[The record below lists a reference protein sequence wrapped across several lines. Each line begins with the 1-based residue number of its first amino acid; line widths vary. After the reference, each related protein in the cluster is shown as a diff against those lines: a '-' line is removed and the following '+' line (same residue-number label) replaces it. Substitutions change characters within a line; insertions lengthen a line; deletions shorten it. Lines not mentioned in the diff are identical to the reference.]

1 MKTHRSGHA
10 RLVPALAAAHLRH
23 DWILTLCLVIAL
35 TAVIAPLLVLL
46 GLKHGTIETLRER
59 LVEDPVY
66 RELRPTQTQ
75 PYSEDWFAQV
85 AAWPGVAFLTPT
97 ILPLSSVVQV
107 VRADETTS
115 LFDLIPTAAGDPF
128 LLENGVPVP
137 GEDEVVLTAEA
148 ARLSGVAVG
157 DRLGVR
163 VSRTRGG
170 RSENVQAELKVV
182 GVLPIGAGTLTR
194 LYAPLAFVLDVESYK
209 EGYAAARRGWP
220 GDTPDPYPSFDGV
233 VLLLDEPLSPIVRTG
248 AIIQTGFARIGE
260 ITRDQAEALL
270 GLPIPQ
276 RLHAYDLSTPNT
288 PITQSNI
295 RAIQTKLRGR
305 EPLLLPYVRDLEL
318 IGADGRPWRP
328 AGLSVDAAQAARLDL
343 PPVPW
348 GGFQARRE
356 RAEELTSVLWPT
368 DTEANTGLD
377 MDSNS
382 DSDSSPDAAPRQE
395 ADGGLAVT
403 SPGRAEL
410 SFILRPQGP
419 SPLSEPLAPI
429 ELLGILR
436 TAQDRAVTY
445 VASSGRFEMQRAGYR
460 GFRLYAASLD
470 DVPRLYRRLR
480 EQGLEVD
487 AAIEAI
493 ERIQVLDGGATRLF
507 WLIALLGLC
516 GGTAVLVA
524 SLYAAVDRLRAELG
538 IIRLLGLS
546 RAHVA
551 FFPIVEGLMIAAL
564 SLAVSFGAYAAL
576 AAVINRS
583 FANELAPDERFCALP
598 ASLIAP
604 IVLTTLLLACLAALV
619 AAWRSTNIDPS
630 EVVRAD

>member
-1 MKTHRSGHA
+1 MKTHRPGHA

-115 LFDLIPTAAGDPF
+115 LFDLIPTAAGDPL

-148 ARLSGVAVG
+148 ARLSGVAIG

-260 ITRDQAEALL
+260 ITRDQAETLL

-328 AGLSVDAAQAARLDL
+328 AGLSVDAEQAARLDL

-356 RAEELTSVLWPT
+356 RAEELTSVLWPVDAESNADA
-368 DTEANTGLD
+368 DT
-377 MDSNS
+377 
-382 DSDSSPDAAPRQE
+382 RQE
-395 ADGGLAVT
+395 ADDSLAVT
-403 SPGRAEL
+403 SAGRAEL
-410 SFILRPQGP
+410 SFMLHPQGP
-419 SPLSEPLAPI
+419 SPLSEPLVPI

-460 GFRLYAASLD
+460 GFRLYAAGLD

-480 EQGLEVD
+480 EQGLELD

-524 SLYAAVDRLRAELG
+524 SLYAAVDRLRTELG

-564 SLAVSFGAYAAL
+564 SLAVSFGAYGAL

>member
-1 MKTHRSGHA
+1 MKTHRPGHA
-10 RLVPALAAAHLRH
+10 SVVSALAAAHLRH

-107 VRADETTS
+107 VQSDGTTR

-163 VSRTRGG
+163 VSRTRSG

-182 GVLPIGAGTLTR
+182 GVLPIEAGTLTR
-194 LYAPLAFVLDVESYK
+194 IYAPLAFVLDVESYK
-209 EGYAAARRGWP
+209 EGHAAAHRSWP
-220 GDTPDPYPSFDGV
+220 GETPDPYPTFDGV
-233 VLLLDEPLSPIVRTG
+233 VLLLDEPLAPIVRTG
-248 AIIQTGFARIGE
+248 AIIQTGFARIDV
-260 ITRDQAEALL
+260 ITRDQAESLL
-270 GLPIPQ
+270 GLPIPE
-276 RLHAYDLSTPNT
+276 RLYAYDLSTPNA
-288 PITQSNI
+288 PITESNI
-295 RAIQTKLRGR
+295 RAIQSKLRGR
-305 EPLLLPYVRDLEL
+305 EPLILPYVRELEL
-318 IGADGRPWRP
+318 IGADGRRWHPV
-328 AGLSVDAAQAARLDL
+328 GLSVDDAQAARLDL

-348 GGFQARRE
+348 GGFQVRRE
-356 RAEELTSVLWPT
+356 RVEELTSALWPT
-368 DTEANTGLD
+368 DTAANTGSD
-377 MDSNS
+377 MDS
-382 DSDSSPDAAPRQE
+382 DSDSTLDAAPRE
-395 ADGGLAVT
+395 ADGGLKVT

-410 SFILRPQGP
+410 SFVLRPLGP
-419 SPLSEPLAPI
+419 SPLDQPLVPI

-436 TAQDRAVTY
+436 TARDRAVTY

-480 EQGLEVD
+480 EQGLEVE
-487 AAIEAI
+487 AALEAI
-493 ERIQVLDGGATRLF
+493 ERIQVLDTGATRLF
-507 WLIALLGLC
+507 WLIALLGLG

-546 RAHVA
+546 RAHGA

-564 SLAVSFGAYAAL
+564 SLALSLAVYGAL

-604 IVLTTLLLACLAALV
+604 IVLITLLLACLAALV
-619 AAWRSTNIDPS
+619 AAWHATHIDPA
-630 EVVRAD
+630 EVIRVD

>member
-1 MKTHRSGHA
+1 MKTHRPGRA

-157 DRLGVR
+157 DRLSVR

-182 GVLPIGAGTLTR
+182 GILPIGAGTLTR

-260 ITRDQAEALL
+260 ITRDQAETLL

-356 RAEELTSVLWPT
+356 RAEELTSVLWPV
-368 DTEANTGLD
+368 DAE
-377 MDSNS
+377 SN
-382 DSDSSPDAAPRQE
+382 PDADTRQVRMTASRSRVRDVRSCPSSCAPWVR
-395 ADGGLAVT
+395 V
-403 SPGRAEL
+403 PC
-410 SFILRPQGP
+410 P
-419 SPLSEPLAPI
+419 SRWCRSNCSASCAR
-429 ELLGILR
+429 LGIGPWPMSR
-436 TAQDRAVTY
+436 RAD
-445 VASSGRFEMQRAGYR
+445 ASRCSAPAIGDSGSM
-460 GFRLYAASLD
+460 
-470 DVPRLYRRLR
+470 P
-480 EQGLEVD
+480 
-487 AAIEAI
+487 
-493 ERIQVLDGGATRLF
+493 
-507 WLIALLGLC
+507 
-516 GGTAVLVA
+516 
-524 SLYAAVDRLRAELG
+524 
-538 IIRLLGLS
+538 
-546 RAHVA
+546 
-551 FFPIVEGLMIAAL
+551 P
-564 SLAVSFGAYAAL
+564 VSTTCRDSIGVCA
-576 AAVINRS
+576 NR
-583 FANELAPDERFCALP
+583 
-598 ASLIAP
+598 
-604 IVLTTLLLACLAALV
+604 V
-619 AAWRSTNIDPS
+619 WRSMPRSRPS
-630 EVVRAD
+630 NASRCSTAERRACSG

>member
-1 MKTHRSGHA
+1 MKTHRPGHA

-128 LLENGVPVP
+128 LLENGAPVP

-157 DRLGVR
+157 DRLRVR

-170 RSENVQAELKVV
+170 RSENVQVELKVV

-260 ITRDQAEALL
+260 ITRDQAETLL

-288 PITQSNI
+288 PVTQSNI

-328 AGLSVDAAQAARLDL
+328 AGLSVDAEQAARLDL

-356 RAEELTSVLWPT
+356 RAEELTSVLWPVDAESNADA
-368 DTEANTGLD
+368 DT
-377 MDSNS
+377 
-382 DSDSSPDAAPRQE
+382 RQE
-395 ADGGLAVT
+395 ADDSLAVT
-403 SPGRAEL
+403 SAGRAEL
-410 SFILRPQGP
+410 SFMLHPQGP
-419 SPLSEPLAPI
+419 SPLSEPLVPI

-460 GFRLYAASLD
+460 GFRLYAASLE

>member
-1 MKTHRSGHA
+1 MKTHRPGHA

-59 LVEDPVY
+59 
-66 RELRPTQTQ
+66 
-75 PYSEDWFAQV
+75 
-85 AAWPGVAFLTPT
+85 PGVAFLTPT

-137 GEDEVVLTAEA
+137 GEDEVALTAEA
-148 ARLSGVAVG
+148 ARLSGAAVG

-170 RSENVQAELKVV
+170 RSENVQSELKVV
-182 GVLPIGAGTLTR
+182 GILPISAGTLTR
-194 LYAPLAFVLDVESYK
+194 IYAPLAFVLDVESYK

-260 ITRDQAEALL
+260 ITRDQAETLL
-270 GLPIPQ
+270 GLPIPE

-295 RAIQTKLRGR
+295 RAIQAKLRGR

-318 IGADGRPWRP
+318 IDADGRRRRP

-348 GGFQARRE
+348 GGFKARRE

-368 DTEANTGLD
+368 GAKA
-377 MDSNS
+377 DSEVGS
-382 DSDSSPDAAPRQE
+382 DIDADSSPDTDTRQR
-395 ADGGLAVT
+395 ADDGVAVT

-410 SFILRPQGP
+410 SFVLRSLGP

-564 SLAVSFGAYAAL
+564 SLAASFGAYAAL
-576 AAVINRS
+576 ATVINRS
-583 FANELAPDERFCALP
+583 FANELAPDERFCTLP